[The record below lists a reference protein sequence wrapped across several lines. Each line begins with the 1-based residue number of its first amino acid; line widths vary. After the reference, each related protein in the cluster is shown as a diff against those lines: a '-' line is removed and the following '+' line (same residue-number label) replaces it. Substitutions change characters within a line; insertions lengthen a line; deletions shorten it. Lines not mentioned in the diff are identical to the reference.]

1 MLYSYTQ
8 WQIEGIA
15 KNPIFCYNNQVHK
28 HSMSPSSDRYT
39 RLVSGFAATAFAA
52 LIALNTLQYRANEL
66 TAQVTGHSVVL
77 QNYTYG
83 LK

>member
-1 MLYSYTQ
+1 MNLHWTPR
-8 WQIEGIA
+8 GVA
-15 KNPIFCYNNQVHK
+15 KILIFCYNNQVHTY
-28 HSMSPSSDRYT
+28 SMSKSSERYT